1 MTKVKLHEVKCDNR
15 RLLSWHGVFILQQYD
30 IDFRWSAWSEF
41 LPCSRSCGIGI
52 KRRYRT
58 CYRFGRHP
66 TPVDGELCRGD
77 AEHYHTCNIQECPE
91 GSLDFRRLQCAFFNG
106 LSHNNRK
113 HSWKPFITDQL
124 SPRSRPLL
132 HPCSLVCS
140 AVGVAGLVVKFTSQ
154 VVDGTSCNQ
163 GNRRQVC
170 VKGQCQTLGCDQDLA
185 SSAAYDRCGVCDG
198 DGTSCDVISSS
209 ISQILHSGYRTLLEI
224 EAGSRNIHIR
234 QTSGPEATVG
244 QVKPIIEL
252 LGQVKPIIET
262 LGRFKSISRYYDKIK
277 FNNEILGQSK
287 STVEILGQVKSLS
300 RYWDK
305 LSSTTRHR
313 HRSSPLSRYWDKSSP
328 LSRYWV
334 EIKFYVKKIRINS

>member
-1 MTKVKLHEVKCDNR
+1 MVCLKEFYVSLIYS
-15 RLLSWHGVFILQQYD
+15 LLIFPREIWTSMRPSERETQYD

-234 QTSGPEATVG
+234 QTSGPEATVVQQRDTG
-244 QVKPIIEL
+244 AKQVHCRDTGTSQVII
-252 LGQVKPIIET
+252 
-262 LGRFKSISRYYDKIK
+262 
-277 FNNEILGQSK
+277 EILGQIEFNYETQAQIKSTLEILGQIK
-287 STVEILGQVKSLS
+287 STVEILG
-300 RYWDK
+300 
-305 LSSTTRHR
+305 
-313 HRSSPLSRYWDKSSP
+313 
-328 LSRYWV
+328 
-334 EIKFYVKKIRINS
+334 